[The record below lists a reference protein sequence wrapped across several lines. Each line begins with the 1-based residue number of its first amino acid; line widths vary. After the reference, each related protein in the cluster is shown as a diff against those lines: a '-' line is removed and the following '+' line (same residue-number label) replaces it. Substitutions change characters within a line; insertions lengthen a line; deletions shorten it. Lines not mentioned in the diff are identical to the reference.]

1 MIHTSNPLAHDNHRR
16 RGLGSGHGWIFLNSA
31 SLTIILAIVL
41 GLLGLLIVSGLGAF
55 WPKSISEVTVRDDNG
70 VEIHRLGQIV
80 ADNDER
86 VALRTG
92 ELAGFGSAYER
103 IRRGEIIAISE
114 PLDALQLTLSD
125 GRRIYARSDQTEA
138 ILQAALPITLAETQA
153 PNAAGFFA
161 RFGIFVRQFG
171 HFVRD
176 MPGPSALTG
185 GVFPAFIGTLVLV
198 LLMSILVM
206 PLGIAAAIY
215 LHEYAGHGGRARL
228 VRSAVNSLAGIPAIV
243 YGVLGLGFLV
253 QTLGSD
259 LDRWFYPERLPT
271 PTFASGSLL
280 WASVTLAL
288 LTLPVVVVSIEEG
301 LARIP
306 PMLRQGALALGATRS
321 ETLWRLLLPAA
332 RPALLTAL
340 VLALARA
347 AGSVAPLMLVGV
359 VKLAP
364 TLPIDGE
371 FPFLHPTRQFMHL
384 GFSVYDLALASPDA
398 LIGVPR
404 AFACALLLIGL
415 VVLLNLAA
423 IITRNRLR
431 DRYRQL
437 TPA

>member
-1 MIHTSNPLAHDNHRR
+1 MKESVSSVARANDKR
-16 RGLGSGHGWIFLNSA
+16 RGGGDGQGWISLAAA
-31 SLTIILAIVL
+31 SLSIVLAVVL
-41 GLLGLLIVSGLGAF
+41 GLLGLLIVSGLGEF
-55 WPKSISEVTVRDDNG
+55 WPKTISDVIVRDG
-70 VEIHRLGQIV
+70 HGIESHTIGQII
-80 ADNDER
+80 AANDER
-86 VALRTG
+86 LVLRTG
-92 ELAGFGSAYER
+92 ELASFGSAYER
-103 IRRGEIIAISE
+103 IRRSEITAVSE
-114 PLDALQLTLSD
+114 PLDALQLILSD
-125 GRRIYARSDQTEA
+125 GRRVYARSGQTEE
-138 ILQAALPITLAETQA
+138 ILRAALPATLIETQA
-153 PNAAGFFA
+153 LNAAGFFT
-161 RFGIFVRQFG
+161 RLGIFARQFV

-185 GVFPAFIGTLVLV
+185 GVFPALVGTLVLV
-198 LLMSILVM
+198 LLMSVLVM

-215 LHEYAGHGGRARL
+215 LHEYAGHGRRARF
-228 VRSAVNSLAGIPAIV
+228 VRSAVNSLAGVPAIV

-259 LDRWFYPERLPT
+259 LDRRFYPERLPT

-280 WASVTLAL
+280 WASITLAL

-423 IITRNRLR
+423 IITR
-431 DRYRQL
+431 
-437 TPA
+437 